1 MRGYVGML
9 CLKRLQST
17 GCDVLE
23 GADVALLEFRFWWAP
38 CPWFCDYA
46 CLSVNGRVSDLFC
59 RCKCS
64 AWSAASICTFLHIAY
79 SSRNFREH
87 SMARSVSPLGWKC
100 IASTFPPN
108 APRFP
113 KGHWLLVGSQG
124 SPICSSGQ
132 SNMYWT
138 KMSMGHWW
146 NDANKGK
153 PKSEDIATQ

>member
-9 CLKRLQST
+9 CLNRLQST

-23 GADVALLEFRFWWAP
+23 GADVTLLEFRLWWAP
-38 CPWFCDYA
+38 CPWFCEYA
-46 CLSVNGRVSDLFC
+46 CLAVNGCVSDLFC
-59 RCKCS
+59 RCKYS
-64 AWSAASICTFLHIAY
+64 EWSAASICPFLHIAY

-87 SMARSVSPLGWKC
+87 SMVHSVSRLGWKY
-100 IASTFPPN
+100 IGSTFPPN

-132 SNMYWT
+132 SNMYWM
-138 KMSMGHWW
+138 KISVGHWW

-153 PKSEDIATQ
+153 PKSEDLAIR